1 MKRILK
7 RVLIVIAIIAI
18 AVLIFAVGM
27 YFKFKSESKGM
38 TPIATKEVVANVFAI
53 NDSFVNMFIVKDSD
67 QYIAIDAGNDAGVI
81 AAGLKTLK
89 IDPDKVVAVLLTH
102 TDRDHVAALGLFKN
116 AKVYLSRSEEQMLTG
131 EKKKFFMRNKIS
143 TDKYTLIDDLQTLLF
158 GDISVKG
165 YLTPGH
171 TSGSMCYLVN
181 EKYLFTG
188 DVLSLKAGKIGKFNK
203 FFNMDDE
210 TANKSIANITK
221 IESAEYI
228 FTAHYGFTADYKNAV
243 KDWK

>member
-1 MKRILK
+1 
-7 RVLIVIAIIAI
+7 
-18 AVLIFAVGM
+18 
-27 YFKFKSESKGM
+27 
-38 TPIATKEVVANVFAI
+38 
-53 NDSFVNMFIVKDSD
+53 
-67 QYIAIDAGNDAGVI
+67 
-81 AAGLKTLK
+81 
-89 IDPDKVVAVLLTH
+89 
-102 TDRDHVAALGLFKN
+102 
-116 AKVYLSRSEEQMLTG
+116 
-131 EKKKFFMRNKIS
+131 
-143 TDKYTLIDDLQTLLF
+143 
-158 GDISVKG
+158 
-165 YLTPGH
+165 
-171 TSGSMCYLVN
+171 MCYLVN